1 MKQTKKLMALLLTAV
16 LMLLTAVPAL
26 AASTGFSDIPANA
39 WYGEAV
45 EYVHEQ
51 GMMSGTGGGAF
62 SPNGTM
68 TRGMLVMVLYNHA
81 GSPQVTGTN
90 RFTDVAAG
98 KWYYDAVRWAAGK
111 GVVSGYSADR
121 FGPNDPVT
129 REQTAAILWNYV
141 GKPGTSN
148 AQAFADQSAIS
159 SYAVNAVAWAR
170 NAGII
175 SGKGANRFDPK
186 GLTTRAEMASIL
198 YRFCKAEKQEPE
210 DQQPETPTPAPSNP
224 DTPKPEEPKPE
235 EPKPEEPKPEDPQ
248 PEDPKPTDP
257 QPEDPEENVKMKVQI
272 GSYTFTATLEENTA
286 VSELK
291 EMMGQGPVT
300 IQMSDYGGFE
310 KVGSLGR
317 SLTRSDSQT
326 TTSAGDIVLYQG
338 NQIVMFY
345 GSNTWSYTRLGHIDD
360 LTHWREALGSGSITA
375 VLTLE

>member
-1 MKQTKKLMALLLTAV
+1 MKRTQKLAALFLAAV

-45 EYVHEQ
+45 EYVREQ

-68 TRGMLVMVLYNHA
+68 TRGMLVTVLYKHA
-81 GSPQVTGTN
+81 GSPQVTEVN
-90 RFTDVAAG
+90 QFSDVAAG

-111 GVVSGYSADR
+111 GVVSGYSANR
-121 FGPNDPVT
+121 FGPDDPVT
-129 REQTAAILWNYV
+129 REQTATILWNYV
-141 GKPGTSN
+141 NKPTAAG
-148 AQAFADQSAIS
+148 AQAFADQNAIS
-159 SYAVNAVAWAR
+159 AYAVNAVTWAR

-198 YRFCKAEKQEPE
+198 YQFCKTEEDEPE
-210 DQQPETPTPAPSNP
+210 DS
-224 DTPKPEEPKPE
+224 
-235 EPKPEEPKPEDPQ
+235 
-248 PEDPKPTDP
+248 
-257 QPEDPEENVKMKVQI
+257 QPEDPEPETPEESAKMKVQI
-272 GSYTFTATLEENTA
+272 GSYTFTATLEENAA

-291 EMMGQGPVT
+291 EMMRQGPVT
-300 IQMSDYGGFE
+300 IQMSDYGSFE

-317 SLTRSDSQT
+317 SLTHSDSQT
-326 TTSAGDIVLYQG
+326 TTSAGDIVLYNG

-345 GSNTWSYTRLGHIDD
+345 GSNSWSYTRLGHIDD

-375 VLTLE
+375 TLSLG

>member
-1 MKQTKKLMALLLTAV
+1 MKRTKRMAVLLLALV
-16 LMLLTAVPAL
+16 LMLLTTVPAL
-26 AASTGFSDIPANA
+26 AANTGFSDIPANA

-45 EYVHEQ
+45 EYVREQ

-68 TRGMLVMVLYNHA
+68 TRGMLVMVLYKHA
-81 GSPQVTGTN
+81 GSPQVAGIN
-90 RFTDVAAG
+90 QFTDVATG

-111 GVVSGYSADR
+111 GVVSGYSANR
-121 FGPNDPVT
+121 FGPDDAVT

-141 GKPGTSN
+141 NKPTVAG
-148 AQAFADQSAIS
+148 AQAFADQSNIS
-159 SYAVNAVAWAR
+159 AYAVNAVAWAR

-198 YRFCKAEKQEPE
+198 YRFCKAEEQEPE
-210 DQQPETPTPAPSNP
+210 DRPQNPTPGTPKPN
-224 DTPKPEEPKPE
+224 TPKPEEPEPE
-235 EPKPEEPKPEDPQ
+235 NPQ
-248 PEDPKPTDP
+248 PEN
-257 QPEDPEENVKMKVQI
+257 PEPETPEESAKMKVQI
-272 GSYTFTATLEENTA
+272 GNYTFTATLEDNTA

-291 EMMGQGPVT
+291 EMMRQGSVA

-326 TTSAGDIVLYQG
+326 TTSAGDIVLYNG

-345 GSNTWSYTRLGHIDD
+345 GSNSWSYTRLGHIDD
-360 LTHWREALGSGSITA
+360 LTHWKEALGSGSITA
-375 VLTLE
+375 VLSLG